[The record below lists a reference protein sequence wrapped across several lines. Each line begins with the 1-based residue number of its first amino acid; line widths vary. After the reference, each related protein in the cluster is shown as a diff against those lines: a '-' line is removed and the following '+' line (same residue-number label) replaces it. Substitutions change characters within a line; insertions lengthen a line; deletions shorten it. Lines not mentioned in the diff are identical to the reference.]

1 MGCLGILGRVQTLS
15 EKVGCISNFTLLWF
29 PWTRKGDA
37 RSIAAAR
44 SGVQGLSNEE
54 GGEVTEAQSGDV
66 VEYPLSVVVKSQH
79 QDGRNKG

>member
-1 MGCLGILGRVQTLS
+1 MC
-15 EKVGCISNFTLLWF
+15 NFVSCNSYR
-29 PWTRKGDA
+29 TRKGDA

-54 GGEVTEAQSGDV
+54 GGDVIEAQSGDV
-66 VEYPLSVVVKSQH
+66 VEYPLSIVVKAQH

>member
-1 MGCLGILGRVQTLS
+1 MC
-15 EKVGCISNFTLLWF
+15 NFVSCNSYR
-29 PWTRKGDA
+29 TRKGDA

-66 VEYPLSVVVKSQH
+66 VEYPLSVVVKAQH
-79 QDGRNKG
+79 QDSRNKGVGLVVSRNKGEYIGPFTI